1 MRWIFSVCWSL
12 GLLVAMVLCID
23 PFSLE
28 ANEEPHSENVTYQ
41 GPSSVKEA
49 RSRALLMYE
58 LINGSLQVMHR
69 DLFDDDNPSA
79 IPSSSLDDV
88 FVEMTKSFGVELRWL
103 TVDADV
109 VNVDHQAKTEFE
121 KKAVGELAK
130 GSRYWESV
138 EEDLYQFAGP
148 IRLASQCLK
157 CHVKNRTNTNPR
169 TSGLVIRMQLRNAR
183 VE

>member
-1 MRWIFSVCWSL
+1 MRWIFSACWIV
-12 GLLVAMVLCID
+12 GLLGPTVLWID
-23 PFSLE
+23 PFALE
-28 ANEEPHSENVTYQ
+28 VNQEDQTESGPYQ
-41 GPSSVKEA
+41 GPATVKEA
-49 RSRALLMYE
+49 RSRAFLMYE

-69 DLFDDDNPSA
+69 DLFDDETPSA

-88 FVEMTKSFGVELRWL
+88 FVEMKKSFQVELRWL

-121 KKAVGELAK
+121 KKAVRELAK
-130 GSRYWESV
+130 GTSYSENV
-138 EEDLYQFAGP
+138 GEGLYQFAGP

-169 TSGLVIRMQLRNAR
+169 TSGLVITIPMP
-183 VE
+183 